1 MVVDK
6 YLSIPTLF
14 FFRRISFSLSL
25 SLTRNLF
32 HRVLLSVVYRFIM
45 MPVHQDVNVN
55 TGRSR
60 GEETFL
66 PAKEGKFFEIGE
78 RRQIDRT
85 V

>member
-6 YLSIPTLF
+6 YLSIPTIF
-14 FFRRISFSLSL
+14 FSFSRNGESLPLSL

-66 PAKEGKFFEIGE
+66 PAKEGKFFEIG
-78 RRQIDRT
+78 RRGGK
-85 V
+85 